1 LIAQASINKKEIDL
15 ELAKQ
20 TLKNIVQEIDTEVNV
35 DYIQKFVCDYY
46 KISLDL
52 MKSKTRKREVV
63 VARQVAMHFAKEYTD
78 LSLKSIGYHF
88 GKRDHST
95 VIHALSTVSDMM
107 DTDQRF
113 LNIIE
118 DMQAKLKVKAS

>member
-1 LIAQASINKKEIDL
+1 
-15 ELAKQ
+15 
-20 TLKNIVQEIDTEVNV
+20 
-35 DYIQKFVCDYY
+35 
-46 KISLDL
+46 

-107 DTDQRF
+107 DTDRRF
-113 LNIIE
+113 LSNIE
-118 DMQAKLKVKAS
+118 EMENKLKVKAG